1 MPYAEDA
8 VEETLPSSARRL
20 LPSWAEEAEYPPT
33 CPADK
38 KNFLRVRPSLKKVR
52 DDAGVCMWDGYAS
65 PDWHARPFTDHF
77 PALSLRAAP
86 QL

>member
-52 DDAGVCMWDGYAS
+52 DEVGGCMGMSRQIGTRDRLLTTS
-65 PDWHARPFTDHF
+65 LPLP
-77 PALSLRAAP
+77 LRAAP